1 MVNFLR
7 PSSAQ
12 YPAYGVPYGVT
23 LNAFFIAA
31 RYPAQAAVM
40 GFLLRRGSEH
50 QRYRLKKRNGT
61 VRDSSPLPL
70 PFNVGRPMLGAPV
83 TTAGNVLFFAAT
95 ADNSLWA
102 FNITNGV
109 RLWEARLP
117 AGGQAS

>member
-1 MVNFLR
+1 MRFLSPPDIPCKQ
-7 PSSAQ
+7 PSWGFFSA
-12 YPAYGVPYGVT
+12 VD
-23 LNAFFIAA
+23 LNTNVIV
-31 RYPAQAAVM
+31 R
-40 GFLLRRGSEH
+40 
-50 QRYRLKKRNGT
+50 KKKIGA

-83 TTAGNVLFFAAT
+83 TTAGNVLFFAAA